1 MVLQENLGKWKNCPK
16 RIIFDTKI
24 KNKKRGHDIFPK
36 NFVGSRNFFENPV
49 GLRKFLTFLKNPPR
63 PGVSIVYD
71 RSLTLLIITK
81 TSKNRRFF
89 PFFPNR
95 VRFPDNTVRT
105 ADRKNSK
112 YSLKPAQDM
121 YASNHI

>member
-1 MVLQENLGKWKNCPK
+1 MVLQEKLGKWKNCPK

-71 RSLTLLIITK
+71 RSLML
-81 TSKNRRFF
+81 F
-89 PFFPNR
+89 
-95 VRFPDNTVRT
+95 
-105 ADRKNSK
+105 
-112 YSLKPAQDM
+112 YSAF
-121 YASNHI
+121 